1 MEPVMTPCKAGVEE
15 AIAAIAACHEL
26 VELATRELM
35 SESFAYVE
43 VAAEREERDKRVEE
57 RDAAL
62 ASDEVAC
69 ASAAERVEVET
80 RPAAELRDEP
90 SVKVKP
96 PLPSAKERICAC
108 PVTASDGVQIDEV
121 AMKEGAE
128 TLWYNDR
135 KPVGWSRAGLGI
147 PATEGSIP
155 STGCRISTRS
165 PEVLDEKRQ
174 FAIMDDIPSPALEVF
189 EPPVPTM

>member
-1 MEPVMTPCKAGVEE
+1 MTPCKAGVEE

-26 VELATRELM
+26 VELATREFT
-35 SESFAYVE
+35 SESLAYVD
-43 VAAEREERDKRVEE
+43 VAAESAAKVTPWLCKVSPCAAMSAKR
-57 RDAAL
+57 
-62 ASDEVAC
+62 DEVAL
-69 ASAAERVEVET
+69 SRTVLDISPV
-80 RPAAELRDEP
+80 AELRDEP

-121 AMKEGAE
+121 AMKEGAI